1 MTTTARTTATRTTTA
16 RTVLISGA
24 SVAGPALA
32 YWLRRHGFAPTVVE
46 RAEAVRE
53 GGYAVDFRGE
63 ALDVLDR
70 MGLLERIRE
79 LDTEMG
85 DAAMVDAEGRQYAT
99 LPAVIFAGDLEV
111 LKGDLTRM
119 LYEATR
125 EDVEYVFGDSIAS
138 LTEDE
143 DGVEVTFERGTPRRF
158 DLVVG
163 ADGLHSR
170 TRALAFGPE
179 EQFVRHLGI
188 YTAIFSLDNY
198 LGLENTG
205 RLYAAPGKAA
215 NIFTARANT
224 EARAAFHLAAEHLEY
239 DRHDR
244 VGQQRI
250 IAERFADEGWEIPR
264 LLHEMAQAPDF
275 FFDANAQ
282 VEMDSWSRGRI
293 VLLGDAGY
301 CAGPTSGRGTSQ
313 ALIGAY
319 ILAGE
324 LAASGGDHTTAFAAY
339 EREMRGYVSEHQSVG
354 REGAERFFM
363 PAPTQEILDM
373 LAAQAP
379 ENTRTTPIRLRDYA
393 APSSPEPAAVAAAV
407 GGV

>member
-1 MTTTARTTATRTTTA
+1 MNATTHTTGTTTGTATTPAATA
-16 RTVLISGA
+16 RGTVLVSGA

-32 YWLRRHGFAPTVVE
+32 YWLRRYGFAPTVVE
-46 RAEAVRE
+46 RADRLRE

-70 MGLLERIRE
+70 MGLLEQVRA

-85 DAAMVDAEGRQYAT
+85 DAQMVDAAGRPYAT
-99 LPAVIFAGDLEV
+99 LPAAVFAGDLEV
-111 LKGDLTRM
+111 MKGDLTRL

-125 EDVEYVFGDSIAS
+125 DDVEYVFGDSVAG
-138 LTEDE
+138 LAEDE
-143 DGVEVTFERGTPRRF
+143 DGVLVTFEHGPARRF

-179 EQFVRHLGI
+179 ERYVRHLGI
-188 YTAIFSLDNY
+188 WTAVFSLADH
-198 LGLENTG
+198 LGLAGTG
-205 RLYAAPGKAA
+205 RLYAAHGKAA
-215 NIFTARANT
+215 NMFGART
-224 EARAAFHLAAEHLEY
+224 PGEARAAFHFAADDLEY

-244 VGQQRI
+244 AAQQRLV
-250 IAERFADEGWEIPR
+250 AERFADEGWEVPR
-264 LLHEMAQAPDF
+264 LLAEMERAEDF
-275 FFDANAQ
+275 YFTSNAQ
-282 VEMDSWSRGRI
+282 VEMDHWAAGRV
-293 VLLGDAGY
+293 VLLGDAAY

-319 ILAGE
+319 VLAGE
-324 LAASGGDHTTAFAAY
+324 LAAAGGDHAAAFAAY
-339 EREMRGYVSEHQSVG
+339 ERGMRGYVAEHQALG

-363 PAPTQEILDM
+363 PAPTQEVLDA

-379 ENTRTTPIRLRDYA
+379 EHARTEPVRLRDYA
-393 APSSPEPAAVAAAV
+393 
-407 GGV
+407 

>member
-1 MTTTARTTATRTTTA
+1 MTETTETTTAAAAA

-32 YWLRRHGFAPTVVE
+32 YWLRRHGFVPTVVE
-46 RAEAVRE
+46 RAETVRE

-99 LPAVIFAGDLEV
+99 LPAVVFAGDLEV
-111 LKGDLTRM
+111 LKGDLTKM

-125 EDVEYVFGDSIAS
+125 DDVEYVFGDSIAT
-138 LTEDE
+138 LEEDE
-143 DGVEVTFERGTPRRF
+143 HGVRVTFERGAPRRF

-179 EQFVRHLGI
+179 QQFVRHLGI
-188 YTAIFSLDNY
+188 YTAVFSLDNY
-198 LGLENTG
+198 LGLKNTG
-205 RLYAAPGKAA
+205 RLYAAPGRAA
-215 NIFTARANT
+215 NIFTARADA
-224 EARAAFHLAAEHLEY
+224 EARAAFHFAAEDVEY
-239 DRHDR
+239 DRHDLA
-244 VGQQRI
+244 GQRRL
-250 IAERFADEGWEIPR
+250 IAERFSEDGWEIPR
-264 LLHEMAQAPDF
+264 LLHEMAQATDF

-282 VEMDSWSRGRI
+282 VEMDTWSRGRV

-319 ILAGE
+319 VLAGE
-324 LAASGGDHTTAFAAY
+324 LAASDGDHSTAFAAY
-339 EREMRGYVSEHQSVG
+339 EREMRGYVTEHQALG

-379 ENTRTTPIRLRDYA
+379 ENTRTTPVLLRDYA
-393 APSSPEPAAVAAAV
+393 APPQPTPAE
-407 GGV
+407 GTL

>member
-1 MTTTARTTATRTTTA
+1 MNKNHRGN
-16 RTVLISGA
+16 RTVLISGG

-32 YWLRRHGFAPTVVE
+32 YWLHRHGFTPTIVE
-46 RAEAVRE
+46 RAPELRD

-70 MGLLERIRE
+70 MGLLAEIRA
-79 LDTEMG
+79 LDTEMD

-111 LKGDLTRM
+111 LKGDLTRK

-125 EDVEYVFGDSIAS
+125 QDVEYVFGDSIAT
-138 LTEDE
+138 LEQDA
-143 DGVEVTFERGTPRRF
+143 DGVLVTFEHGAPPSRF

-179 EQFVRHLGI
+179 EEFVRHLGI
-188 YTAIFSLDNY
+188 YTGIFNLDNY
-198 LGLENTG
+198 LGLRNTG

-215 NIFTARANT
+215 NIFTARDNT
-224 EARAAFHLAAEHLEY
+224 EARAAFHFAADNLEY
-239 DRHDR
+239 DRRDPAA
-244 VGQQRI
+244 QKRI
-250 IAERFADEGWEIPR
+250 IADRFATDGWEVPR
-264 LLHEMAQAPDF
+264 LLEEMEAATEF
-275 FFDANAQ
+275 FFDSNAQ
-282 VEMDSWSRGRI
+282 VEMDTWSAGRV

-319 ILAGE
+319 LLAGE
-324 LAASGGDHTTAFAAY
+324 LAARGGDHTAAFAAY
-339 EREMRGYVSEHQSVG
+339 EHQMRPYVAEHQALG
-354 REGAERFFM
+354 REGAERFFL
-363 PAPTQEILDM
+363 PAPTQEILDA
-373 LAAQAP
+373 LAANAP
-379 ENTRTTPIRLRDYA
+379 ENVRTEPVRLRDYT
-393 APSSPEPAAVAAAV
+393 PSAAA
-407 GGV
+407 

>member
-1 MTTTARTTATRTTTA
+1 MNETTKNQ
-16 RTVLISGA
+16 TVLISGG

-32 YWLRRHGFAPTVVE
+32 YWLHRHGVTATIVE
-46 RAEAVRE
+46 RAPELRD

-70 MGLLERIRE
+70 MGLLQQIRA

-85 DAAMVDAEGRQYAT
+85 DAALVDAEGRQYAT
-99 LPAVIFAGDLEV
+99 LPAAVFAGDLEV

-125 EDVEYVFGDSIAS
+125 ETTEYVFGDSITS
-138 LTEDE
+138 LHQDD
-143 DGVEVTFERGTPRRF
+143 DGVLVTFEHAEPRRF

-179 EQFVRHLGI
+179 EEFVRHLGI
-188 YTAIFSLDNY
+188 YTAIFNLDNY
-198 LGLENTG
+198 LGLRNTG
-205 RLYAAPGKAA
+205 RLYTAPGKAA

-224 EARAAFHLAAEHLEY
+224 EARAAFHFAAEDLEY
-239 DRHDR
+239 DRRDPAAHK
-244 VGQQRI
+244 RI
-250 IAERFADEGWEIPR
+250 VAERFADEGWEVPR
-264 LLHEMAQAPDF
+264 LLREMNAAQEF

-282 VEMDSWSRGRI
+282 VEMDTYSAGRI

-319 ILAGE
+319 LLAGE
-324 LAASGGDHTTAFAAY
+324 LATHHGDHATAFAAY
-339 EREMRGYVSEHQSVG
+339 EQQLRPYVSEHQALG
-354 REGAERFFM
+354 REGAERFFL

-373 LAAQAP
+373 LAANAP
-379 ENTRTTPIRLRDYA
+379 ENTRTEPIRLPDYTA
-393 APSSPEPAAVAAAV
+393 A
-407 GGV
+407 

>member
-1 MTTTARTTATRTTTA
+1 MTTTTRTTTA

-46 RAEAVRE
+46 RADEVRE

-85 DAAMVDAEGRQYAT
+85 DAAMVDAEGRPYAT

-125 EDVEYVFGDSIAS
+125 DDVEYVFGDSIAS

-170 TRALAFGPE
+170 TRALVFGPE

-250 IAERFADEGWEIPR
+250 IAERFAADGWEIPR
-264 LLHEMAQAPDF
+264 LLHEMEQAPDF

-282 VEMDSWSRGRI
+282 VEMDSWSKGRI

-324 LAASGGDHTTAFAAY
+324 LAASGGDHTAAFAAY

-379 ENTRTTPIRLRDYA
+379 ENTRTAPIRLRDYA
-393 APSSPEPAAVAAAV
+393 APSSSPEPAAVAAAV
-407 GGV
+407 GRV

>member
-1 MTTTARTTATRTTTA
+1 MNENTPRS
-16 RTVLISGA
+16 RTVLISGG

-32 YWLRRHGFAPTVVE
+32 FWLHRHGFTPTIVE
-46 RAEAVRE
+46 RAPELRD

-70 MGLLERIRE
+70 MGLLEEIRA

-99 LPAVIFAGDLEV
+99 LPAAVFAGDLEV

-119 LYEATR
+119 LYEVTR
-125 EDVEYVFGDSIAS
+125 EDVEYVFGDSLTS
-138 LTEDE
+138 LHEDA
-143 DGVEVTFERGTPRRF
+143 DGVLVTFEHGAPRRF

-179 EQFVRHLGI
+179 EEFVRHLGI
-188 YTAIFSLDNY
+188 YTAVFNLDNY
-198 LGLENTG
+198 LDLHRTG
-205 RLYAAPGKAA
+205 RLYAVPGKAA
-215 NIFTARANT
+215 NIFTARGDT
-224 EARAAFHLAAEHLEY
+224 EARAAFHFAADTLEY
-239 DRHDR
+239 DRRDPTAHK
-244 VGQQRI
+244 RI
-250 IAERFADEGWEIPR
+250 IAERFDGEGWEVPR
-264 LLHEMAQAPDF
+264 LLKEMDAAQEF

-282 VEMDSWSRGRI
+282 VVMDTWSAGRV

-319 ILAGE
+319 LLAGE
-324 LAASGGDHTTAFAAY
+324 LAARGGDHAAAFTAY
-339 EREMRGYVSEHQSVG
+339 EQRMRPYVAEHQALG

-363 PAPTQEILDM
+363 PAPTQEILDA
-373 LAAQAP
+373 LAANAP
-379 ENTRTTPIRLRDYA
+379 ENTRTEPVRLPDHTPAGA
-393 APSSPEPAAVAAAV
+393 A
-407 GGV
+407 

>member
-1 MTTTARTTATRTTTA
+1 MNKTQNQ
-16 RTVLISGA
+16 TVLISGG

-32 YWLRRHGFAPTVVE
+32 YWLHRHGLTPTIVE
-46 RAEAVRE
+46 RAPHLRD

-63 ALDVLDR
+63 ALDALDR
-70 MGLLERIRE
+70 MGLLQQIEA
-79 LDTEMG
+79 LDTQMG
-85 DAAMVDAEGRQYAT
+85 DATMVDAAGRPYAT
-99 LPAVIFAGDLEV
+99 LPAAIFAGDLEV

-125 EDVEYVFGDSIAS
+125 KDVEYVFGDSIAS
-138 LTEDE
+138 LDQDE
-143 DGVEVTFERGTPRRF
+143 NGVHVTFERGAPRRF

-179 EQFVRHLGI
+179 EQYVRHLGI
-188 YTAIFSLDNY
+188 YTAIFNLDNY
-198 LGLENTG
+198 LGLKNTG
-205 RLYAAPGKAA
+205 HLYAAPGKAA

-224 EARAAFHLAAEHLEY
+224 EARAAFHFAADHLEY
-239 DRHDR
+239 DRRDTAAHK
-244 VGQQRI
+244 RI
-250 IAERFADEGWEIPR
+250 VAERFADEGWEVSR
-264 LLHEMAQAPDF
+264 LLKEMDAAQEF
-275 FFDANAQ
+275 FFDSNAQ
-282 VEMDSWSRGRI
+282 VEMDSWSSGRV

-319 ILAGE
+319 LLAGE
-324 LAASGGDHTTAFAAY
+324 LAAREGDHTAAFAAY
-339 EREMRGYVSEHQSVG
+339 EQQMRPYVAEHQALG

-373 LAAQAP
+373 LAASAP
-379 ENTRTTPIRLRDYA
+379 ENTRTKPVRLPDYTPATA
-393 APSSPEPAAVAAAV
+393 A
-407 GGV
+407 

>member
-1 MTTTARTTATRTTTA
+1 MNQSKNQN
-16 RTVLISGA
+16 RTVLISGG

-32 YWLRRHGFAPTVVE
+32 YWLHRHGFTPTIVE
-46 RAEAVRE
+46 RAPELRD

-70 MGLLERIRE
+70 MGLLAKIRA

-85 DAAMVDAEGRQYAT
+85 DAAMVDAEGRTYAT
-99 LPAVIFAGDLEV
+99 LPAAVFAGDLEV

-138 LTEDE
+138 LEQDE
-143 DGVEVTFERGTPRRF
+143 DGVLVTFERGTPRHF
-158 DLVVG
+158 DLVAG

-179 EQFVRHLGI
+179 EEFIRHLGI
-188 YTAIFSLDNY
+188 YTAIFNLDNY
-198 LGLENTG
+198 LGLRNTG
-205 RLYAAPGKAA
+205 RLYAVPGKAA
-215 NIFTARANT
+215 NIFTARDNT
-224 EARAAFHLAAEHLEY
+224 EARAAFHFAADSLEY
-239 DRHDR
+239 DRRDPAA
-244 VGQQRI
+244 QNRI
-250 IAERFADEGWEIPR
+250 IADRFADGGWEVPR
-264 LLHEMAQAPDF
+264 LLKEMDASGEF
-275 FFDANAQ
+275 FFDSNAQ
-282 VEMDSWSRGRI
+282 VEMDTWSAGRV

-319 ILAGE
+319 LLAGE
-324 LAASGGDHTTAFAAY
+324 LAARDGDHTAAFAAY
-339 EREMRGYVSEHQSVG
+339 EQQMRPYVAEHQALG
-354 REGAERFFM
+354 QEGAERFFM

-373 LAAQAP
+373 LAANAP
-379 ENTRTTPIRLRDYA
+379 ENARTEPVRLRDYTPATA
-393 APSSPEPAAVAAAV
+393 A
-407 GGV
+407 

>member
-1 MTTTARTTATRTTTA
+1 MNQNTSTA

-32 YWLRRHGFAPTVVE
+32 YWLRRHGFVPTVVE

-70 MGLLERIRE
+70 MGLLEQIRE

-85 DAAMVDAEGRQYAT
+85 DAAMVDAEGHTYAT

-125 EDVEYVFGDSIAS
+125 DDVEYVFGDSIAG
-138 LTEDE
+138 LAEDAH
-143 DGVEVTFERGTPRRF
+143 GVDVTFERGAPRRF

-163 ADGLHSR
+163 ADGLHSP

-198 LGLENTG
+198 LGLKNTG
-205 RLYAAPGKAA
+205 RLYTAPGRAA
-215 NIFTARANT
+215 NIFTARSNT
-224 EARAAFHLAAEHLEY
+224 EARAAFHIAAEHLAY

-244 VGQQRI
+244 AVQQGI
-250 IAERFADEGWEIPR
+250 IAEHFAADGWEIPR
-264 LLHEMAQAPDF
+264 LLREMAGADDF

-282 VEMDSWSRGRI
+282 VRMDTWAKGRV

-319 ILAGE
+319 VLAGE
-324 LAASGGDHTTAFAAY
+324 LAAAGGDHTTAFAAY
-339 EREMRGYVSEHQSVG
+339 ERGMRGYVTEHQALG

-363 PAPTQEILDM
+363 PAPTQEVLDM

-379 ENTRTTPIRLRDYA
+379 ENTRATPVRLRDYTTA
-393 APSSPEPAAVAAAV
+393 SPSPEPAGTAAAV
-407 GGV
+407 GTV

>member
-1 MTTTARTTATRTTTA
+1 MNKS
-16 RTVLISGA
+16 VLISGG

-32 YWLRRHGFAPTVVE
+32 YWLHRHGFTPTVVE
-46 RAEAVRE
+46 RAPQLRD

-70 MGLLERIRE
+70 MGLLDAVRT

-85 DAAMVDAEGRQYAT
+85 DAAMVDAEGRRYAT
-99 LPAVIFAGDLEV
+99 LPAAVFAGDLEV
-111 LKGDLTRM
+111 LKGDLTRL

-138 LTEDE
+138 LRQDAH
-143 DGVEVTFERGTPRRF
+143 GVSVTFERGAPRRF

-163 ADGLHSR
+163 ADGLHSK
-170 TRALAFGPE
+170 TRALTFGPE
-179 EQFVRHLGI
+179 ERFLRHLGI
-188 YTAIFSLDNY
+188 YTAIFNLDNY

-205 RLYAAPGKAA
+205 RLYAVPGKAA

-224 EARAAFHLAAEHLEY
+224 EARAAFHFAAEGLEY
-239 DRHDR
+239 DRRDPASHK
-244 VGQQRI
+244 RI
-250 IAERFADEGWEIPR
+250 IAERFAGEGWEVPR
-264 LLHEMAQAPDF
+264 LLEEMDAAQEF

-282 VEMDSWSRGRI
+282 VEMDTWAAGRV
-293 VLLGDAGY
+293 VLLGDAAA
-301 CAGPTSGRGTSQ
+301 CAAPTSGRGTSQ

-319 ILAGE
+319 VLAGE
-324 LAASGGDHTTAFAAY
+324 LAVSGGDHVAAFAAY
-339 EREMRGYVSEHQSVG
+339 EERMRGYVAEHQALG

-373 LAAQAP
+373 LAANAP
-379 ENTRTTPIRLRDYA
+379 ENTRTEPVRLQDY
-393 APSSPEPAAVAAAV
+393 
-407 GGV
+407 GV

>member
-1 MTTTARTTATRTTTA
+1 M
-16 RTVLISGA
+16 
-24 SVAGPALA
+24 
-32 YWLRRHGFAPTVVE
+32 
-46 RAEAVRE
+46 
-53 GGYAVDFRGE
+53 
-63 ALDVLDR
+63 
-70 MGLLERIRE
+70 
-79 LDTEMG
+79 
-85 DAAMVDAEGRQYAT
+85 
-99 LPAVIFAGDLEV
+99 
-111 LKGDLTRM
+111 
-119 LYEATR
+119 
-125 EDVEYVFGDSIAS
+125 
-138 LTEDE
+138 
-143 DGVEVTFERGTPRRF
+143 
-158 DLVVG
+158 
-163 ADGLHSR
+163 HSR
-170 TRALAFGPE
+170 TRALTFGPE

-198 LGLENTG
+198 LGLKNTG

-224 EARAAFHLAAEHLEY
+224 GARAAFHLAAEHLEY

-244 VGQQRI
+244 AGQQRI
-250 IAERFADEGWEIPR
+250 IAERFADDGWEIPR
-264 LLHEMAQAPDF
+264 LLDEMAQAPDF

-282 VEMDSWSRGRI
+282 VEMDTWSKGRI

-339 EREMRGYVSEHQSVG
+339 EREMRGYVTEHQTLG

-393 APSSPEPAAVAAAV
+393 APSSHEPTAVAAAV
-407 GGV
+407 GAA